1 MYCTLSIALQVMGF
15 GLGPDFKNG
24 YTKYEVVEA
33 VDFYQM
39 FCFLLRIPSGEHS
52 GSWDRIASMLT
63 ISAATVGAEMRVF
76 VISAAASIC
85 LMIGS
90 RFAS

>member
-1 MYCTLSIALQVMGF
+1 MGF

-39 FCFLLRIPSGEHS
+39 FCFFLRIPSGEHS

-63 ISAATVGAEMRVF
+63 ISAATVGTEMRFF
-76 VISAAASIC
+76 VIAIASSIS
-85 LMIGS
+85 LMIGNRLIS
-90 RFAS
+90 

>member
-1 MYCTLSIALQVMGF
+1 MVMLYSLQVMGF

-33 VDFYQM
+33 VDFYQI

-63 ISAATVGAEMRVF
+63 ISAASGKAELGVL
-76 VISAAASIC
+76 VIIAASVC
-85 LMIGS
+85 LVMDRRI
-90 RFAS
+90 